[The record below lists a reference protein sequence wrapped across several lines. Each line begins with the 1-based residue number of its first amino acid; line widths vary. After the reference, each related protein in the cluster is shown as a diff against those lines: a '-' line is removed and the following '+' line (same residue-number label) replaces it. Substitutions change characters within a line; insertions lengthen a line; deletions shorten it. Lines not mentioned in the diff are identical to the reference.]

1 VSAAKHPLKKQRYN
15 KGWANLIPCKPGQSG
30 NPNGRPPGSRQ
41 LIASAFLTD
50 ALEDWQESGK
60 QSFRE
65 LAKANPHEYLRLIA
79 EVGHLVGKQHA
90 YGEHEP
96 VDDHRPVL
104 ALGDLLAYITH
115 GGSPPP
121 VPDRPVR
128 TFDSSPQPAGCDA
141 PVDSRPLPGDPE

>member
-1 VSAAKHPLKKQRYN
+1 MSAEKQQSVRPHR
-15 KGWANLIPCKPGQSG
+15 KSTDNLRPPWQPGQSG
-30 NPNGRPPGSRQ
+30 NPKGNPPGTRR
-41 LIASAFLTD
+41 LFNSAFLTE
-50 ALEDWQESGK
+50 AYADWQKAGK
-60 QSFRE
+60 QSFRA
-65 LAKANPHEYLRLIA
+65 LAKSSPHDYLRLMA
-79 EVGHLVGKQHA
+79 EVSQVIGKQHA

-115 GGSPPP
+115 GTTSPS

-141 PVDSRPLPGDPE
+141 PVDPRPLPGDPE